1 VRRSAD
7 GEADALPPSWDEL
20 WQAEAT
26 AMFSVIFEVHPKQEK
41 FDLYL
46 ELAKGLRPILEGIDG
61 FIDNERFESTRRP
74 GWILSHSTWRD
85 EKSVVRWRTV
95 GKHHEI
101 QQRGRDEV
109 FQDYHLRVG
118 EIVAD
123 TAPRSGAAIVEQR
136 LDETE
141 IGRAKFMTLT
151 EVPPESGK
159 TAVALPDWLSLD
171 RRRGDLVDYD
181 LFASPVG
188 LVARPVFGREVQPAR
203 VCRPPPSDR
212 ARCPRLRDV
221 RSTRESAILPGDTD
235 GHAAERKLL
244 ISGHQKE
251 SKLPRQDRALLIR
264 PSRR

>member
-1 VRRSAD
+1 LPSENTTGINLSTDRLVDQSLVPGTRFAD
-7 GEADALPPSWDEL
+7 GEAEAPPLLWDEL

-26 AMFSVIFEVHPKQEK
+26 VMFSVIFEVHPKREK

-85 EKSVVRWRTV
+85 EKSVVRWRTA
-95 GKHHEI
+95 GKHHDI

-123 TAPRSGAAIVEQR
+123 TAPPAGATIVEQR

-151 EVPPESGK
+151 EVPPESGT
-159 TAVALPDWLSLD
+159 TAAALPDWLSLD
-171 RRRGDLVDYD
+171 RH
-181 LFASPVG
+181 
-188 LVARPVFGREVQPAR
+188 
-203 VCRPPPSDR
+203 R
-212 ARCPRLRDV
+212 AD
-221 RSTRESAILPGDTD
+221 
-235 GHAAERKLL
+235 
-244 ISGHQKE
+244 
-251 SKLPRQDRALLIR
+251 
-264 PSRR
+264 